1 MWLVAKC
8 HVMSHKYKAGQAGGG
23 SFKKFA
29 YIECAQGDQPLRCPN
44 RVFSVNEPSA
54 VQWW

>member
-1 MWLVAKC
+1 MWLAAKC

-29 YIECAQGDQPLRCPN
+29 YRMRTG
-44 RVFSVNEPSA
+44 
-54 VQWW
+54 